1 MPTKKITRRWLY
13 NSFLV
18 ILIFLSLII
27 IAFSLAIRSYYYNS
41 VLTVVRNTASVQN
54 ASLVNYSED
63 NTVDFSASV
72 RTLVENFADKDRMEL
87 MAIDKNGTVII
98 TSSGF
103 SPSGDLEMPDYEAA
117 LSSSTR
123 DAYSYDTLNGE
134 SVLAYTL
141 LAPSVDD
148 SNVSALRYV
157 VSLTAVKR
165 QIYMLIAAAGVVG
178 AAIIFFV
185 ILSNSY
191 FINSVINPI
200 DEVRKIALQISKGD
214 FSTHLKKTSDD
225 EIGELCDAINAM
237 ALELQE
243 NEKMKN
249 DFISSVSHELR
260 TPLTAI
266 KGWAETLMD
275 DSVDRETTKKG
286 IGVIIKESDRLSGM
300 VEELLDFSRLQSG
313 RLKLSLTKIDLVAEL
328 SDAVLMFTER
338 ARQEGIALNYDEP
351 MDILPIMGD
360 SNRLRQVFVNILDN
374 ALKYSDAGDS
384 VTVTVQH
391 SENNAIITIRDTGIG
406 IASEDLPKV
415 KTRFYKANATRRGW
429 ASGLRSPTRLSRCT
443 AATSRWTAR
452 KGKAPPSPSRCR
464 WPADRRADKKAQQK
478 RTLLREGPFFCSGPA
493 QMLWPCSKLQSIHN
507 FCFIFCWPGVTII
520 LFYSRSRPLILTSTF
535 WIKLSSACDCLG

>member
-1 MPTKKITRRWLY
+1 MPTKKVTRRWLY

-18 ILIFLSLII
+18 ILIFLSLLI
-27 IAFSLAIRSYYYNS
+27 IAFSIAVRSYYYNS
-41 VLTVVRNTASVQN
+41 VLTIVRNTASVQN

-63 NTVDFSASV
+63 NTVDFSSSV
-72 RTLVENFADKDRMEL
+72 RKMVEDFDEKDHMEL
-87 MAIDKNGTVII
+87 MAIDKSGTVII

-103 SPSGDLEMPDYEAA
+103 SPTEQLDMPDYTQA
-117 LSSSTR
+117 LSSPSR
-123 DAYSYDTLNGE
+123 DSFAYDTLNGE

-141 LAPSVDD
+141 LAPTVDD
-148 SNVSALRYV
+148 SNISALRYV

-165 QIYMLIAAAGVVG
+165 QIYVLIAAAGVVG

-185 ILSNSY
+185 ILSSSY
-191 FINSVINPI
+191 FINSIINPI
-200 DEVRKIALQISKGD
+200 DQVRKIALQISKGD
-214 FSTHLKKTSDD
+214 FSAHLKKTTDD

-275 DSVDRETTKKG
+275 DSAEFMYFVNYLHKKG
-286 IGVIIKESDRLSGM
+286 IGVIIKESERLSGM

-313 RLKLSLTKIDLVAEL
+313 RLQLSLTKLDLVAEL

-338 ARQEGIALNYDEP
+338 ARQEQIRLDYDEP

-360 SNRLRQVFVNILDN
+360 ANRLRQVFVNILDN

-384 VTVTVQH
+384 ITVVVLRQ
-391 SENNAIITIRDTGIG
+391 ENNAVITIQDTGIG
-406 IASEDLPKV
+406 IAPADLPKI
-415 KTRFYKANATRRGW
+415 KTRFYKANATRRG
-429 ASGLRSPTRLSRCT
+429 SGIGL
-443 AATSRWTAR
+443 AV
-452 KGKAPPSPSRCR
+452 
-464 WPADRRADKKAQQK
+464 ADEIVTMHGGSLELDS
-478 RTLLREGPFFCSGPA
+478 REGVGTR
-493 QMLWPCSKLQSIHN
+493 
-507 FCFIFCWPGVTII
+507 VTIT
-520 LFYSRSRPLILTSTF
+520 LPLSL
-535 WIKLSSACDCLG
+535 